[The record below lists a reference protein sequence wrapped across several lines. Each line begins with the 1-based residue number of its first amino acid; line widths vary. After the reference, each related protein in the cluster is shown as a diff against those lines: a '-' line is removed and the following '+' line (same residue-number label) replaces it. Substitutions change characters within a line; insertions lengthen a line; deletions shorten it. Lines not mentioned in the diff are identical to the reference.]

1 MSEKASPFR
10 KAAGRSAIGALQP
23 VAEHAAYGRRCPEA
37 AVPRPRAKKGG
48 TRSIVAPPL
57 VGRMLFQPFTAARSQ
72 VPKAG

>member
-37 AVPRPRAKKGG
+37 DCKSATKWDP
-48 TRSIVAPPL
+48 TRI
-57 VGRMLFQPFTAARSQ
+57 
-72 VPKAG
+72 